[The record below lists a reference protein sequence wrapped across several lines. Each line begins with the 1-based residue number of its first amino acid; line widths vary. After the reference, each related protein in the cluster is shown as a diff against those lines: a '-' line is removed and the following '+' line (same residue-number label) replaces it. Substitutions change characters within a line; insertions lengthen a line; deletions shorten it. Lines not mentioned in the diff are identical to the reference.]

1 MNILRKG
8 TSSLRCAA
16 ALATLVLA
24 ASCAKE
30 TTTYENDDVK
40 LYLDAWMSVHHPDV
54 QPTGL
59 GVYIIDDQPGTGD
72 AVTDDD
78 YYYFIRYTSMDLDGN
93 ISSTSEEKVAQQVG
107 SYTKGNYYGPTVILD
122 SYYATQPGI
131 LDAVKGMKVGGTRT
145 VVVPGWLNSTLDEK
159 ESYSTAEEFYKH
171 KSGSNAIYRLTLTDK
186 AKDIYKWEVDS
197 LERFTAHKMNDVDS
211 TFYGYYYQQLKEP
224 TDTTT
229 FPRDT
234 TFYINY
240 IGRLLNGQVF
250 DTTIEDTAKFYGIYS
265 SSKTYE
271 PQMVKL
277 SETYTD
283 ITLGGTSSS
292 DGSTTINGFSYCL
305 SKLKAYEKGIC
316 AFYSALGYG
325 YSGSGNAI
333 PRFAPLT
340 FEIEIV
346 DKEE

>member
-16 ALATLVLA
+16 ALATLVLT

-59 GVYIIDDQPGTGD
+59 GVYIIDDQPGTGE

-197 LERFTAHKMNDVDS
+197 LERFIAHKMNDVDS
-211 TFYGYYYQQLKEP
+211 TFYGYYYQQQKEP